1 MSELSE
7 HDMAELAAL
16 ADGTL
21 PAERRASVEARVAGS
36 AELQAIVE
44 RQRRSLV
51 ATQSLASEPVPASLT
66 ATVETRRRATGVRP
80 ARRRRLALRLGA
92 VGALA
97 AVVAVIAI
105 LSLSGPPGASSLADA
120 AHLATEP
127 PSGPAPAAGSGAT
140 QLAVDVQGVAFPD
153 LAQSYGWQALGVR
166 HGRIA
171 GRDAV
176 AVSYGKGG
184 RRLGY
189 VIVAGPALPRPSTA
203 QATTIGGVQYQTLR
217 LNGALAVT
225 WRRAGHTCVLIG
237 AAPRSELL
245 TLASWSSGGAAA

>member
-1 MSELSE
+1 
-7 HDMAELAAL
+7 MAELAAL
-16 ADGTL
+16 ADGSL
-21 PAERRASVEARVAGS
+21 AAERRAYVEARVAAS
-36 AELQAIVE
+36 ADLQAIVA

-51 ATQSLASEPVPASLT
+51 ATQSLAGEPVPASLT
-66 ATVETRRRATGVRP
+66 STVETRSAASGRP
-80 ARRRRLALRLGA
+80 ARPRRLALRLGA
-92 VGALA
+92 VGALV
-97 AVVAVIAI
+97 AVVAALAI
-105 LSLSGPPGASSLADA
+105 LSLSGGPGAPSLADA
-120 AHLATEP
+120 AHLATQP

-153 LAQSYGWQALGVR
+153 LAQAYGWQALGVR
-166 HGRIA
+166 HGHIA

-189 VIVAGPALPRPSTA
+189 VIVAGPALPRPSAA
-203 QATTIGGVQYQTLR
+203 QAVTIGGVEYQTLR

-237 AAPRSELL
+237 AAPRDELL
-245 TLASWSSGGAAA
+245 TLASWSGGGAAA